1 MPGEKGI
8 YWKVNYNLSE
18 PKPLSSCCE
27 KHVQENRT
35 STVKQSILK
44 CHWKPVSTITD
55 QDSCAIMNK
64 MSVWCSQ
71 KKKKKVAKRWKQ
83 KLYLWITYKE
93 RIVTWKKKKKRF
105 HIHLHKSYI
114 IWSELLNNK
123 VIVMMI
129 RWSPVES
136 STYMSPIWLLKDFG
150 IEIY

>member
-1 MPGEKGI
+1 MQPKEEEK
-8 YWKVNYNLSE
+8 
-18 PKPLSSCCE
+18 SSQ
-27 KHVQENRT
+27 KMKTKTLLMNHVQRKN
-35 STVKQSILK
+35 SNLK
-44 CHWKPVSTITD
+44 
-55 QDSCAIMNK
+55 
-64 MSVWCSQ
+64 
-71 KKKKKVAKRWKQ
+71 
-83 KLYLWITYKE
+83 
-93 RIVTWKKKKKRF
+93 KKKKKRF